1 MKDKKTKPL
10 NDEALTLKIMNHLKL
25 AGLRATRQRIELG
38 RLLFSGEDRHMTA
51 ENLYVEAK
59 SAGMSI
65 SLATIYNTL
74 HQFTQAGMLRQVVV
88 DPSRSYFDTNIT
100 DHHHF
105 FFADEGE
112 LIDIPHDKI
121 QLSSLP
127 RLPKGLELEGV
138 DVVVRVTREK

>member
-1 MKDKKTKPL
+1 MKDKKIKSL
-10 NDEALTLKIMNHLKL
+10 NNEVSTSKIVDHLKR
-25 AGLRATRQRIELG
+25 AGLRATRQRLELG

-51 ENLYVEAK
+51 ETLYVEAK
-59 SAGMSI
+59 SVGMSI

-112 LIDIPHDKI
+112 LIDIPQDKI
-121 QLSSLP
+121 ELSKLP
-127 RLPKGLELEGV
+127 RLPKGTELEGV
-138 DVVVRVTREK
+138 DVVVRVTRGK